1 MVIDI
6 WCKKTEKI
14 DSSGQSYK
22 KKDTPLV
29 FSCVLVCCVL
39 FCFVLSSKSYH
50 HHHEGGR
57 NIGHIEAFLYRE
69 FAKMWLQGMPPHRS
83 NP

>member
-1 MVIDI
+1 MSDKIVIDI

-29 FSCVLVCCVL
+29 FWFVVFWFVL
-39 FCFVLSSKSYH
+39 FCFV
-50 HHHEGGR
+50 
-57 NIGHIEAFLYRE
+57 I
-69 FAKMWLQGMPPHRS
+69 
-83 NP
+83 